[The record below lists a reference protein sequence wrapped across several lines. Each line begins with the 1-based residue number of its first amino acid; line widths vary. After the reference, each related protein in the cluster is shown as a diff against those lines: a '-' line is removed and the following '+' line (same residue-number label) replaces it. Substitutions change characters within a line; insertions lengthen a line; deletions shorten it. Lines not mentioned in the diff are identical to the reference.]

1 MLRGFE
7 KLNYLARSG
16 KDFIFIISYDKSEI
30 LSYPLDNLPSNIA
43 FNIEGVSFGN
53 PPHLEGQNIKY
64 HLKKYPIPFEEYQK
78 KFNIIQEHILAG
90 DTYLLNLTQPTY
102 IESSYTLEDFYI
114 YSEAK
119 YKLYLKDNFVCFS
132 PECFVKIKDNTIY
145 TYPMKGTIDS
155 SIKDAKEKILANN
168 KEFAEHTMI
177 VDLMRNDLN
186 IIGSKTE
193 VKRFRYIDEI
203 YAGDKK
209 LLQVSSEIS
218 SELPKGW
225 RENIG
230 DILNKITPAGSIT
243 GTPKKKTI
251 EIIKSVEGY
260 DRGFY
265 TGIFGVCIGD
275 SLNSA
280 VMIRFVQKDRDRLI
294 YKSGG
299 GITVDSDVK
308 MEYQEMLDKVY

>member
-1 MLRGFE
+1 
-7 KLNYLARSG
+7 
-16 KDFIFIISYDKSEI
+16 
-30 LSYPLDNLPSNIA
+30 
-43 FNIEGVSFGN
+43 
-53 PPHLEGQNIKY
+53 
-64 HLKKYPIPFEEYQK
+64 
-78 KFNIIQEHILAG
+78 
-90 DTYLLNLTQPTY
+90 
-102 IESSYTLEDFYI
+102 
-114 YSEAK
+114 
-119 YKLYLKDNFVCFS
+119 
-132 PECFVKIKDNTIY
+132 
-145 TYPMKGTIDS
+145 MKGTIDA
-155 SIKDAKEKILANN
+155 SIKGAKEKILANK

-186 IIGSKTE
+186 IVGSNTE
-193 VKRFRYIDEI
+193 VNRFRYIDEI

-218 SELPKGW
+218 SKLPKDW

-251 EIIKSVEGY
+251 EIINSVEGY

-280 VMIRFVQKDRDRLI
+280 VIIRFVQKDRDRLV

-299 GITVDSDVK
+299 GITIDSDVK